1 MNQVILIGNLANN
14 PEVRKT
20 PNGVS
25 TCMFRLAVQRRYKN
39 PQTGKADGRAPAGR
53 YSVLAEPLT
62 APAGTETAHLQ
73 AS

>member
-25 TCMFRLAVQRRYKN
+25 ICMFRLAV
-39 PQTGKADGRAPAGR
+39 
-53 YSVLAEPLT
+53 
-62 APAGTETAHLQ
+62 
-73 AS
+73 

>member
-25 TCMFRLAVQRRYKN
+25 TCTFRLAVQRRYKN
-39 PQTGKADGRAPAGR
+39 PQTGKTDADF
-53 YSVLAEPLT
+53 LT
-62 APAGTETAHLQ
+62 IIAWR
-73 AS
+73 